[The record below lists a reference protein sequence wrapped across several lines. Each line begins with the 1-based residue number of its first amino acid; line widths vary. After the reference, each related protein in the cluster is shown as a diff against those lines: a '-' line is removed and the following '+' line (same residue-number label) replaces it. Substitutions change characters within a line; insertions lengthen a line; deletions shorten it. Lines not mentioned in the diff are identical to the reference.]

1 MSAAHAQRRAV
12 GSITTPADRYCHE
25 DLVRLVGDAI
35 NGQAMNDGGQR
46 LAGHTD
52 LSTDLLL
59 RGEDILELFETL
71 EEQLGIQLW
80 PALALDLVMAGPT
93 IGRLA
98 CVLADSLAGQDHAA
112 APSLTD
118 AEMERHHA

>member
-1 MSAAHAQRRAV
+1 MSASVHAQPQAV
-12 GSITTPADRYCHE
+12 GDITTPADRYCHE
-25 DLVRLVGDAI
+25 DLVRIVADAI
-35 NGQAMNDGGQR
+35 NGSAMNDGDQR

-59 RGEDILELFETL
+59 GGQDILELFEEL

-80 PALALDLVMAGPT
+80 PAIALDLVMAGPT

-98 CVLADSLAGQDHAA
+98 CVLAQQLHEQGQKEGA
-112 APSLTD
+112 
-118 AEMERHHA
+118 RHG

>member
-1 MSAAHAQRRAV
+1 MSGSVHAQLHAD

-25 DLVRLVGDAI
+25 DLVRIVADAI
-35 NGQAMNDGGQR
+35 NGQAMNDGDIR

-59 RGEDILELFETL
+59 GGQDLLELLEAL

-98 CVLADSLAGQDHAA
+98 CWLAQQLHEQGEKEGTRHA
-112 APSLTD
+112 
-118 AEMERHHA
+118 

>member
-1 MSAAHAQRRAV
+1 MSASVHAQLHAD
-12 GSITTPADRYCHE
+12 GSITTPADRYCHD
-25 DLVRLVGDAI
+25 DLVRIVADAI
-35 NGQAMNDGGQR
+35 NGQAMNDGDIR

-59 RGEDILELFETL
+59 SGQDILELFEEL

-80 PALALDLVMAGPT
+80 PAVALDLVMAGPT

-98 CVLADSLAGQDHAA
+98 CVLAGQLHEQGRKEGAHHAA
-112 APSLTD
+112 
-118 AEMERHHA
+118 